1 VTWSAGEIEEGAMK
15 LNYAIPFAL
24 LFGGSAVAQTPQPTQ
39 TAPANQ
45 SALTYQA
52 ELPPGRNSVQL
63 QDPRGPVTL
72 TWGQPQTVPNI
83 SDYRVRVADLDA
95 NGDGVLT
102 RNEVPESH
110 ALSSEFRLV
119 DSNHDG
125 RITAE
130 ELQNWR

>member
-1 VTWSAGEIEEGAMK
+1 MK
-15 LNYAIPFAL
+15 QIYAIPFAL
-24 LFGGSAVAQTPQPTQ
+24 LFAGSAFAQTPLPTE
-39 TAPANQ
+39 TAPTSQ
-45 SALTYQA
+45 STLTYQA
-52 ELPPGRNSVQL
+52 ELPPGRHSVQL

-102 RNEVPESH
+102 RDEVPESH

-119 DSNHDG
+119 DRNRDG
-125 RITAE
+125 RITPE
-130 ELQNWR
+130 ELENWR